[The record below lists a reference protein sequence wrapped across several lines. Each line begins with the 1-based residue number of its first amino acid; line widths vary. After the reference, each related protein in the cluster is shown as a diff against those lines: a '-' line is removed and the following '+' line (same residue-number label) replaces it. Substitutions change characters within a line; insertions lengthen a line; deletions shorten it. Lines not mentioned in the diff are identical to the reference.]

1 MVYTINGTVIFNS
14 VKHTIVSCQHGSG
27 KECKLNQPA
36 SRCLLLL
43 IQNNGKTISQE
54 KFIDE
59 VWRKKG
65 MEVAVN
71 TFYQNISI
79 LRKALRSC
87 GLDQRVVIT
96 VPKKGI
102 MLHAEIEEQSES
114 NSIEPSIENV
124 DTSQGVIRI
133 KRGKSQIKTI
143 YIGSII
149 LLLLLLNTL
158 LFFFFIHKDVPSHY
172 PEYRYQMLFNG
183 CKLYTN
189 TNRMIYKIKEI
200 EKLNDVLNCQNYA
213 FVYLTLYTFSSQ
225 ASLLMCSSELSTA
238 GAKSCYIKFIKES
251 DFNLP

>member
-1 MVYTINGTVIFNS
+1 MFYTINGAVIFNS
-14 VKHTIVSCQHGSG
+14 VKHTIVSCQPGSG

-54 KFIDE
+54 RFIDE

-87 GLDQRVVIT
+87 GLDERVVIT

-102 MLHAEIEEQSES
+102 MLHAEIEEQPDP
-114 NSIEPSIENV
+114 NSIELSTENV
-124 DTSQGVIRI
+124 YALQETLRI
-133 KRGKSQIKTI
+133 KREKPQLKII
-143 YIGSII
+143 YILVTILT
-149 LLLLLLNTL
+149 LLLINT
-158 LFFFFIHKDVPSHY
+158 LFFFFFLNKHDPSLY
-172 PEYRYQMLFNG
+172 PDYRYQTLYNG
-183 CKLYTN
+183 CKFYTN
-189 TNRMIYKIKEI
+189 TSLTYKIKET
-200 EKLNDVLNCQNYA
+200 EKLNGVLDCQNYA
-213 FVYLTLYTFSSQ
+213 FVYLTLYSFSKQ

-238 GAKSCYIKFIKES
+238 GAKSCYIKFIKEP
-251 DFNLP
+251 DFDLP